1 MVSLMAYSLA
11 EVNIASTLLRMALA
25 VVCGGLLGIDRG
37 RKKRPAGFRT
47 YIVVCLGSTLVMLVN
62 QYVFQ
67 VFDMSD
73 PTRMAAQ
80 VISGIGFLGAGTII
94 VTSHNQVKGL
104 TTAAGLWAAAAIGLA
119 LGIGFYYGALIAT
132 ALIFIVMNAFGYI
145 NSFLYKRSGIAEF
158 FIEMDVISSVGK
170 LLAHLSEKDVDVKDF
185 DLFRAQ
191 SNATTFAVH
200 MTVKCHKDCSID
212 DLMAWILELDGVVFV
227 EEI

>member
-1 MVSLMAYSLA
+1 MVLLATYSLA
-11 EVNIASTLLRMALA
+11 EVNIVSTLLRMALA

-62 QYVFQ
+62 QYAFQ
-67 VFDMSD
+67 VFDLSD
-73 PTRMAAQ
+73 PTRIAAQ

-104 TTAAGLWAAAAIGLA
+104 TTAAGLWASAAIGLA

-132 ALIFIVMNAFGYI
+132 VFIFIVMNAFGYI
-145 NSFLYKRSGIAEF
+145 NSFVSKRSGIADF
-158 FIEMDVISSVGK
+158 FIEMDAVSSVSK
-170 LLAHLSEKDVDVKDF
+170 LLAHLHEKNVDVKDF
-185 DLFRAQ
+185 DLVKSQ
-191 SNATTFAVH
+191 SHAPTFAVH
-200 MTVKCHKDCSID
+200 MTVKCHKECSID
-212 DLMAWILELDGVVFV
+212 DLMAWILKLDGVVFI

>member
-1 MVSLMAYSLA
+1 MVLLLAQSLA
-11 EVNIASTLLRMALA
+11 EVNVASTLLRMALA
-25 VVCGGLLGIDRG
+25 IVCGGLLGIDRG

-67 VFDMSD
+67 IFDLSD
-73 PTRMAAQ
+73 PTRLAAQ

-104 TTAAGLWAAAAIGLA
+104 TTAAGLWASAAIGLA

-132 ALIFIVMNAFGYI
+132 VLIFIVMNAFGYI
-145 NSFLYKRSGIAEF
+145 NSYLYKHSGVVQF
-158 FIEMDVISSVGK
+158 FIEMDAVSGVSK
-170 LLAHLSEKDVDVKDF
+170 LLAHLNEKEVDIKDF
-185 DLFRAQ
+185 EVFKTQ
-191 SNATTFAVH
+191 SNAPTFAVH
-200 MTVKCHKDCSID
+200 MTVKCPKDCPPG
-212 DLMAWILELDGVVFV
+212 DLMTWIMELDGVVFV